1 VVDDAFLSTSISSK
15 HKINVKVI
23 VILIDDF
30 ACPHVQVIVILIDHF
45 ACSHV
50 QVIVI
55 LILQMILPVH
65 SPHVNMKKCYLNAVC
80 NCR

>member
-30 ACPHVQVIVILIDHF
+30 ACPHVQVIVILI
-45 ACSHV
+45 
-50 QVIVI
+50 
-55 LILQMILPVH
+55 LQMILPVH
-65 SPHVNMKKCYLNAVC
+65 SPHVNMKKCHLNAVC
-80 NCR
+80 DCR